1 MIRFKKLSSSAIK
14 PENQHSG
21 DAGFDIFSDVR
32 ITINP
37 MERVV
42 VSTGICVEIPEGY
55 YGRVAPRSGLAVKNG
70 IDVLA
75 GVVDSNYRGELG
87 VVLINLNL
95 PISLFNKSK
104 RNAAIENMF
113 GQKNKVDINPGDRI
127 AQLIIEKCYTPEW
140 VEVESFSSSE
150 RNEEGFGST
159 GL

>member
-1 MIRFKKLSSSAIK
+1 M
-14 PENQHSG
+14 
-21 DAGFDIFSDVR
+21 
-32 ITINP
+32 
-37 MERVV
+37 
-42 VSTGICVEIPEGY
+42 
-55 YGRVAPRSGLAVKNG
+55 
-70 IDVLA
+70 
-75 GVVDSNYRGELG
+75 
-87 VVLINLNL
+87 VLINLNL